1 MTVVRNLVSN
11 KHLNVNIKVKSK
23 WETPILLLCRHNQ
36 SSSLLSALQ
45 ALLVRKD
52 INLTLR
58 DPLGRNL
65 LCILARYY
73 HNDSLID
80 CAQLLIQ
87 RGVSVNAVDNKGKFA
102 FEMLAKYYRGSNLVQ
117 IFLLL
122 FKKNS
127 DQNALAS
134 SVETLHSRRR
144 YDDAKQL
151 WSLRVSFNRL
161 IIYSINYLL

>member
-1 MTVVRNLVSN
+1 M
-11 KHLNVNIKVKSK
+11 
-23 WETPILLLCRHNQ
+23 LLCRHNQ

-45 ALLVRKD
+45 TLLVRKD